1 MAKTVSAIRYVT
13 PLREGG
19 SLPAI
24 VEADDGELYVVKF
37 AGAGQ
42 GPKALIAELVAGEIG
57 RVLGLRIPEIVFVEI
72 DPELGPSEPD
82 PEIYD
87 LLRFSVG
94 LNLGLRYLPNALEY
108 NALMRP
114 APSPDLASDIVW
126 FDALVTNVD
135 RTPRNTNILVWQREL
150 WLIDHGA
157 CLYFHHDWRDYMA
170 RSRSPFPAIK
180 EHTLLPFASR
190 LAEADARL
198 KVRLTP
204 PVLSDILA
212 RVPDI
217 WLQKDAVFA
226 TAAERRAAYLAY
238 LLSRLEASPL
248 FVQEA
253 QHARTQRI

>member
-1 MAKTVSAIRYVT
+1 MLKTVSAIRYIT

-24 VEADDGELYVVKF
+24 AEADDGELYVVKF
-37 AGAGQ
+37 VGAGQ

-57 RVLGLRIPEIVFVEI
+57 RVLGLRIPQITLVDI

-114 APSPDLASDIVW
+114 APDPDLASDIVW
-126 FDALVTNVD
+126 FDAYMTNVD
-135 RTPRNTNILVWQREL
+135 RTPRNTNILLWQREL

-170 RSRSPFPAIK
+170 RSRSPFPQIK

-190 LAEADARL
+190 LTEADARL
-198 KVRLTP
+198 KPRLTA
-204 PVLSDILA
+204 PVLRDILNL
-212 RVPDI
+212 VPDV
-217 WLQKDAVFA
+217 WLEKDATFA
-226 TAAERRAAYLAY
+226 TAAERRDAYLAY
-238 LLSRLEASPL
+238 LVSRLEASQV

-253 QHARTQRI
+253 QNARTQRI

>member
-1 MAKTVSAIRYVT
+1 MVKTVSAIRYLT

-24 VEADDGELYVVKF
+24 IEADDGELYVVKF
-37 AGAGQ
+37 VGAGQ

-57 RVLGLRIPEIVFVEI
+57 RVLGLQIPEIAIIDI
-72 DPELGPSEPD
+72 DPELGLSEPD

-114 APSPDLASDIVW
+114 APNPDLASDIVW
-126 FDALVTNVD
+126 FDAYVTNVD
-135 RTPRNTNILVWQREL
+135 RTPRNTNILVWQRGL

-180 EHTLLPFASR
+180 EHTLLPFASG

-198 KVRLTP
+198 KSRLTP
-204 PVLSDILA
+204 QVLRDILNL
-212 RVPDI
+212 VPDR
-217 WLQKDAVFA
+217 WLAKDSVFA
-226 TAAERRAAYLAY
+226 TAGERRDAYLAY